1 MSNLEKNSKENHQN
15 RDRENKAGRE
25 NWNISYN
32 PSVTTM

>member
-1 MSNLEKNSKENHQN
+1 MSNLEKKSQKENQN
-15 RDRENKAGRE
+15 RDRENKSGRE